1 MPRLS
6 TVAVSTFVPA
16 LKVRSTTLPD
26 ITFLSVVRTNAPP
39 LPGLTCWNSTTVQS
53 WPSRL
58 RTSPFLRSLVVAT
71 RRQSSVRGMTDRVL
85 LEVRDCVAQVT
96 LNRADKYNGLDLPML
111 HGLVEVARRID
122 ADRDVRAVILAGDG
136 PAFCAGLDFASV
148 GKNPR
153 AFAMAGLKLPGRL
166 NLFQRACWAWRELP
180 VPVIAVLH
188 GHSFGG
194 GMQLALAADFRFA
207 TPDCELSIME
217 GKWGLIPDMTGSV
230 TLRELVPMDVA
241 KRLTMTAEV
250 FDGRTALELGLVTGV
265 ADDPLKDA
273 EALAGQ
279 LMTRS
284 PDAIALTKRLL
295 HRTWTQSP
303 RWAFWT
309 ETVLQARLMR
319 GANHRIART
328 ANLAKEVPAFVSRR
342 LR

>member
-1 MPRLS
+1 
-6 TVAVSTFVPA
+6 
-16 LKVRSTTLPD
+16 
-26 ITFLSVVRTNAPP
+26 
-39 LPGLTCWNSTTVQS
+39 
-53 WPSRL
+53 
-58 RTSPFLRSLVVAT
+58 
-71 RRQSSVRGMTDRVL
+71 MTDRVL
-85 LEVRDCVAQVT
+85 LDIRDGIAYVT

-111 HGLVEVARRID
+111 RALVDVAARVAR
-122 ADRDVRAVILAGDG
+122 DRSVRVVVLAGAG
-136 PAFCAGLDFASV
+136 KAFCAGLDFASV
-148 GKNPR
+148 GKEPATAKAR
-153 AFAMAGLKLPGRL
+153 AALKVPGRKT
-166 NLFQRACWAWRELP
+166 NLFQQACWAYRELP

-188 GHSFGG
+188 GHCFGG

-207 TPDCELSIME
+207 TADCELSIME

-230 TLRELVPMDVA
+230 TLRELVPTDVA

-250 FDGRTALELGLVTGV
+250 FDGRQALEYGLVTGV
-265 ADDPLKDA
+265 ADEPLKEA

-284 PDAIALTKRLL
+284 PDAVALAKRLL
-295 HRTWTQSP
+295 HRTWNQSP

-319 GANHRIART
+319 GPNHRIART

>member
-1 MPRLS
+1 
-6 TVAVSTFVPA
+6 
-16 LKVRSTTLPD
+16 
-26 ITFLSVVRTNAPP
+26 
-39 LPGLTCWNSTTVQS
+39 
-53 WPSRL
+53 
-58 RTSPFLRSLVVAT
+58 
-71 RRQSSVRGMTDRVL
+71 MTDRVL
-85 LEVRDCVAQVT
+85 LDVRDGIAYVT

-111 HGLVEVARRID
+111 HGLVEVASLI
-122 ADRDVRAVILAGDG
+122 DRDPAVRAVVLAGAG
-136 PAFCAGLDFASV
+136 KAFCAGLDFASMAKEGIV
-148 GKNPR
+148 AKAR
-153 AFAMAGLKLPGRL
+153 AAVKLPGRKT
-166 NLFQRACWAWRELP
+166 NLFQQACWVWRELP
-180 VPVIAVLH
+180 VPVLAVLR
-188 GHSFGG
+188 GHCFGG

-250 FDGRTALELGLVTGV
+250 FDGRQALEYGLVTGV
-265 ADDPLKDA
+265 SDDPLKDA

-279 LMTRS
+279 LMSRS
-284 PDAIALTKRLL
+284 PDAVALSKRLL

-319 GANHRIART
+319 GANHRIARS

-342 LR
+342 RR